1 MGARPPAAPPGKAAI
16 LAVALTLLVTGC
28 APLLHSFGGG
38 SVPHLPFD
46 SPAWTQGIDPA
57 DAWLRHHLMRA
68 EPARAATLLRDRS
81 PLRPRDDLLRDL
93 QLGTVLHH
101 AGRWLESDEALAR
114 AEVEVDRRL
123 ARSVLRETGALTL
136 SEGVLD
142 FVPSPAERMM
152 IPYYRMWNRLH
163 QADVDGAV
171 VEARRAT
178 SLLQDVD
185 PHTDDACDFLFLEWL
200 SAFVYERAGEWN
212 DALVALRRIDRV
224 HERCGGPSPGVD
236 LMRMAHAS
244 GFPDIAE
251 EVADRYG
258 LGDGEAAAD
267 GEAVVFVERGFAP
280 HRTPGELHV
289 PIFSDELDDLEAAGS
304 GKIPALAA
312 LVGAR
317 AVANLAER
325 QRWGA
330 AFDDLPE
337 VWLGNALGGAH
348 ILRVAWPSLAHA
360 ASSSPSLHLVAD
372 GRSTEGM
379 SVGNLS
385 RALTRDFHRDGTAR
399 MLRAASRSL
408 TRYVVSREVEKRTE
422 RRGGEE
428 AGAIAGFLSN
438 MALNV
443 LDQPD
448 LRAWSTLP
456 AEITLVRMP
465 LAAGEHRMVL
475 EADGAREIPLG
486 TVATTAGQ
494 RLLLSHHAWAD
505 APATIPRTAV
515 VPR

>member
-1 MGARPPAAPPGKAAI
+1 MGAHPPAPPRAAAL
-16 LAVALTLLVTGC
+16 LAVAIALLASGC
-28 APLLHSFGGG
+28 APFLSPFGSG
-38 SVPHLPFD
+38 SAPHVPFD
-46 SPAWTQGIDPA
+46 SPAWSPGIDPG

-81 PLRPRDDLLRDL
+81 HLRPRDDLLRDL

-101 AGRWLESDEALAR
+101 AGRWAESDEAFAR

-123 ARSVLRETGALTL
+123 ARSVVREAGALTL
-136 SEGVLD
+136 TEGALD

-163 QADVDGAV
+163 LGDVEGAV

-178 SLLQDVD
+178 SILQDID
-185 PHTDDACDFLFLEWL
+185 PRADDACDYLFLEWL
-200 SAFVYERAGEWN
+200 SAFVFERGGEWN

-224 HERCGGPSPGVD
+224 HERCGGPSPGAD
-236 LMRMAHAS
+236 LVRMARAS

-251 EVADRYG
+251 EAADRYG
-258 LGDGEAAAD
+258 LGDGKPAAD
-267 GEAVVFVERGFAP
+267 GEAVVFVQRGFAP
-280 HRTPGELHV
+280 HRTAGELHV
-289 PIFSDELDDLEAAGS
+289 PIFPNELADLEAEGS
-304 GKIPALAA
+304 GEIPALAA

-330 AFDDLPE
+330 AFDDHPE

-348 ILRVAWPSLAHA
+348 ILRVAWPSLSPATST
-360 ASSSPSLHLVAD
+360 SSLFRLV
-372 GRSTEGM
+372 SEGGSAGAM
-379 SVGNLS
+379 AVGNLS

-408 TRYVVSREVEKRTE
+408 TRYMVSREVEKRTE

-438 MALNV
+438 MALNAM
-443 LDQPD
+443 DQPD

-456 AEITLVRMP
+456 AEIAMVRMP
-465 LAAGEHRMVL
+465 LAAGQHRLFL
-475 EADGAREIPLG
+475 EGDGAQEIQLG
-486 TVATTAGQ
+486 TVASTAGQ
-494 RLLLSHHAWAD
+494 RVLLSHHAWLE
-505 APATIPRTAV
+505 APATTPPTAV
-515 VPR
+515 VPH